1 MMSNT
6 EGNQVGKELRAVPSG
21 LATRWPLVA
30 VASYVSDASWDR
42 EPRERAGGDAALVKR
57 GRDFSSQLL

>member
-21 LATRWPLVA
+21 LVTRWPLVA

-42 EPRERAGGDAALVKR
+42 EPRE
-57 GRDFSSQLL
+57 